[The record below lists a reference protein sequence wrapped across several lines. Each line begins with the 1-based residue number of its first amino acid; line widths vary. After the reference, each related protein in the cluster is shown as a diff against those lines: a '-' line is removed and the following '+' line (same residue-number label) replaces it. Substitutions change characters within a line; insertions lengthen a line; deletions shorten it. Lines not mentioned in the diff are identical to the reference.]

1 MPADV
6 TENELANINGCL
18 DANINTCVN
27 AIANADLNAG
37 ANVNIQI
44 LMQDLM

>member
-6 TENELANINGCL
+6 TENELANINGCS

-27 AIANADLNAG
+27 AIANACTNPNAS
-37 ANVNIQI
+37 ANVMQA
-44 LMQDLM
+44 LM